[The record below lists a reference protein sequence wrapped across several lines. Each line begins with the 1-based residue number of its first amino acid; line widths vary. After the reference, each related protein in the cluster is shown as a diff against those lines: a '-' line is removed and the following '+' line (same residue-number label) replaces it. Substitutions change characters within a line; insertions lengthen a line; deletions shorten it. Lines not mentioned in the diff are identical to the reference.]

1 MGPAFSDAALH
12 ELLRALRARAL
23 EHPSSPGL
31 IASWPGVPAAGMP
44 AACAELRR
52 RGHAVREVAIAGA
65 RDTVRRGWVVE
76 TAGTTSPAPPPPLAE
91 ELAVLVREVAEPRT
105 VTLARTVLVEVA
117 EREGVPAPVRS
128 ALALAVTEACA
139 NVVRHAYVDADAPGD
154 VEVRA
159 GMAGAVMTVEVAD
172 HGRGMVPRL
181 DGPGLGIGLALIA
194 QMADVV
200 ELRGRRGTVV
210 RMTFSLDGEDM

>member
-1 MGPAFSDAALH
+1 
-12 ELLRALRARAL
+12 
-23 EHPSSPGL
+23 
-31 IASWPGVPAAGMP
+31 MP

-52 RGHAVREVAIAGA
+52 RGHAVREIAVAGA

-76 TAGTTSPAPPPPLAE
+76 SAETATPAPPPPLAE

-128 ALALAVTEACA
+128 AMALAVTEACA
-139 NVVRHAYVDADAPGD
+139 NAVRHAYVDADTPGD

-159 GMAGAVMTVEVAD
+159 GKAGGVMTVEVAD

-181 DGPGLGIGLALIA
+181 EGPGLGLGLALIV

-200 ELRGRRGTVV
+200 EIRGRPGMVV
-210 RMTFSLDGEDM
+210 RMRFSLDGEDI